1 MFQITFA
8 AWTGAFLFGLL
19 HTLTPCEDKAIFGFH
34 TFGVAKNSSEAVK
47 IVFIYSLGL
56 FVVNAALGSGFSL
69 LGSLFGWILPWI
81 QGVEPFFSSGVAI
94 VIGSILYYRLVKY
107 RKGDAHLASPV
118 MLKVRKN
125 LIGVF
130 VLGIL
135 TGFPPCPFELT
146 VYFQA
151 AGASATGF
159 ANGLIFIFWF
169 AVGTIAG
176 MIFLTVVVTS
186 FKKLDIFKERS
197 KDVVQRIALWILIGF
212 GIGTLVLALFG
223 IRLYPIP
230 IPLPPDVAPAP

>member
-1 MFQITFA
+1 MLQITFA
-8 AWTGAFLFGLL
+8 GWIWAFSFGLL
-19 HTLTPCEDKAIFGFH
+19 HTIQPCEDKAIFGFH
-34 TFGVAKNSSEAVK
+34 TFGIAKNSSEAVK

-56 FVVNAALGSGFSL
+56 FVINAALGSGFSL
-69 LGSLFGWILPWI
+69 VGSLFGWILPWI

-94 VIGSILYYRLVKY
+94 ITGVILYYRLVKY
-107 RKGDAHLASPV
+107 KRGDNHLASPV
-118 MLKVRKN
+118 ALKVKKN
-125 LIGVF
+125 LLGAF
-130 VLGIL
+130 FFGIL

-176 MIFLTVVVTS
+176 MIFLTILVTS
-186 FKKLDIFKERS
+186 FKKLDIFKQGS
-197 KDVVQRIALWILIGF
+197 KDAIQKVALWILIGF
-212 GIGTLVLALFG
+212 GVATFVLALFG

-230 IPLPPDVAPAP
+230 IPLPEVPVV